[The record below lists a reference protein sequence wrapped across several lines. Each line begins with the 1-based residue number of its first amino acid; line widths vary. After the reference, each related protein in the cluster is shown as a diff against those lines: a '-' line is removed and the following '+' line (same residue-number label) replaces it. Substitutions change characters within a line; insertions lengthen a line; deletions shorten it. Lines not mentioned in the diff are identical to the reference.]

1 MLTQPSPVWAAAGE
15 HARERSSG
23 DGKARSARRSRVP
36 WGPHAPFW
44 QLALLAGSSMGP
56 GRTDRPTDARAA
68 GAPGS
73 PAPEQVAETRPGLAG
88 VREAAGVG
96 PRGGENDAAR
106 RRTVPGEE
114 SPRRLEQLP
123 GSGAQRLRCQH
134 KGTRP
139 PGVRRLPGIP
149 GGSRPVAGG
158 AGAWWNPLTPTR
170 AGGKGAGPLTP
181 PLRGA
186 GTAQLPR
193 QGQS

>member
-1 MLTQPSPVWAAAGE
+1 
-15 HARERSSG
+15 
-23 DGKARSARRSRVP
+23 
-36 WGPHAPFW
+36 
-44 QLALLAGSSMGP
+44 MGP

-123 GSGAQRLRCQH
+123 GSGAQRLGCQH

-158 AGAWWNPLTPTR
+158 GGAWWNPLTPTG

-181 PLRGA
+181 PLRDA

-193 QGQS
+193 PGQS